1 MEIHGVPEPAPA
13 PDNGGRRDSSFLRR
27 AFARIRRR
35 RVPPSEKFPFSRT
48 LLPLAIAL
56 LAFLAYQFC
65 ERSLRPVQPGHVGV
79 AVNRFTGGLEVLPP
93 GTHFRPRALYQID
106 LVRVSDRLLS
116 GSPGNFSISTKDGVV
131 AQVSVQ
137 ARWAIDRARLP
148 AKWAALPP
156 DPERELVAPVLAAA
170 FRSIAPRYEVGRIVS
185 EKREELANVARQY
198 GLHSTSVEDSLDPE
212 HLPKYERIG
221 AVTFIIIRTFDEA
234 ATRDCSTVQEMTRK
248 VAIFFSNDFLITI
261 HRTEQPFLT
270 ALVSKYQS
278 PPPSGAE
285 RRKSFL
291 PRLLIEIINDAIDTY
306 GRPLAEAESAI
317 DKFEA
322 TVFGEH
328 ELGDVLQ
335 RVYTEKRRVTQMRR
349 MLSHTLDVVQRLV
362 PASEPTAPLF
372 QDLRENAESMYSY
385 AEGLVE
391 DVNNLLSIQL
401 ALAQHRT
408 SEVVRVLTVFSV
420 FFLPLTFIVGIYGM
434 NFDFMPEL
442 RQRWGYPAI
451 LVGMGLVTLAIF
463 LWFRR
468 RGWLRG

>member
-1 MEIHGVPEPAPA
+1 MTIRTIINSNEPPFIWL
-13 PDNGGRRDSSFLRR
+13 DVVN
-27 AFARIRRR
+27 
-35 RVPPSEKFPFSRT
+35 PSKDE
-48 LLPLAIAL
+48 
-56 LAFLAYQFC
+56 
-65 ERSLRPVQPGHVGV
+65 
-79 AVNRFTGGLEVLPP
+79 
-93 GTHFRPRALYQID
+93 
-106 LVRVSDRLLS
+106 LS
-116 GSPGNFSISTKDGVV
+116 NI
-131 AQVSVQ
+131 
-137 ARWAIDRARLP
+137 
-148 AKWAALPP
+148 
-156 DPERELVAPVLAAA
+156 
-170 FRSIAPRYEVGRIVS
+170 
-185 EKREELANVARQY
+185 ARQY

-221 AVTFIIIRTFDEA
+221 AVTFIIIRAFDAA

-270 ALVSKYQS
+270 SLISKYQS
-278 PPPSGAE
+278 PPPAGAE
-285 RRKSFL
+285 RRRSYL
-291 PRLLIEIINDAIDTY
+291 PRVLIEVINGAIDTY
-306 GRPLAEAESAI
+306 EKPLGEAESTI

-328 ELGDVLQ
+328 ELGGLLQ
-335 RVYTEKRRVTQMRR
+335 RIYTEKRRVTQMRR
-349 MLSHTLDVVQRLV
+349 MLSHTMDVVQRLV

-372 QDLRENAESMYSY
+372 QDLRENTESMHAY
-385 AEGLVE
+385 AEELVE

-442 RQRWGYPAI
+442 RQRWGYPAVMI
-451 LVGMGLVTLAIF
+451 GMGIVTLSIY

-468 RGWLRG
+468 RGWLRE